1 MRLDHSIVQTY
12 GFSRNKA
19 QQFIEGGLVSIHGK
33 TITKTS
39 YQVDGNEE
47 ILLRD
52 EKSVH
57 WVSRSAGKLDGFLN
71 ELKELGH
78 DILINGKS
86 ALDIGSSTGGFTQV
100 LLEHGIM
107 HVDSVD
113 VGTNQL
119 HESIKGDPR
128 VTSYE
133 RTDIRTF
140 SPTLQLSNQS
150 SIYDIIV
157 CDVSFI
163 SLHEIIPDILR
174 FSLIHTNIFLLFKP
188 QFEVGKE
195 NLRKTGVPRNGDIV
209 LQRLQEFEQLLNH
222 NGLIIHK
229 KSPSTVLGEAGNE
242 EWMIWVGRG

>member
-12 GFSRNKA
+12 WFSRNKA
-19 QQFIEGGLVSIHGK
+19 QQFIEWWLVSIHGK

-39 YQVDGNEE
+39 YQVDWNEE

-78 DILINGKS
+78 DILINWKS
-86 ALDIGSSTGGFTQV
+86 ALDIWSSTWGFTQV
-100 LLEHGIM
+100 LLEHWIM

-113 VGTNQL
+113 VWTNQL

-188 QFEVGKE
+188 QFEVWKE

-222 NGLIIHK
+222 NWLIIHK